1 MNELDSF
8 FSHYAERYMASDV
21 DAISAVYEAPLL
33 AVREG
38 RAIHLSDRAAVRGH
52 LTELM
57 AAYQSAGAA
66 RADIAELDVMSLGKS
81 SATVTVRWHVLD
93 ATGSLVRDFRTTYH
107 ILRVD
112 GEWRILSYTTRLT
125 SSSS

>member
-1 MNELDSF
+1 VSEFDSF

-21 DAISAVYEAPLL
+21 DAISAAYEAPLL

-57 AAYQSAGAA
+57 AAYQNAGAA
-66 RADIAELDVMSLGKS
+66 RADIAEIDVMSLGKS
-81 SATVTVRWHVLD
+81 SAMVTVRWRVLD
-93 ATGSLVRDFRTTYH
+93 GTDALVRDFRTTYH
-107 ILRVD
+107 VLRRD
-112 GEWRILSYTTRLT
+112 GDWYILSYTNHD
-125 SSSS
+125 